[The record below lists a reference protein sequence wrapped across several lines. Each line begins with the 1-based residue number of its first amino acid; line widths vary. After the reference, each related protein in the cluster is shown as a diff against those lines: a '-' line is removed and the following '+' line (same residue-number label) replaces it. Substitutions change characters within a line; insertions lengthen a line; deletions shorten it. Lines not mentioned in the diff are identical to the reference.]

1 MILLKTSY
9 PTTKQ
14 GYFTMSNLL
23 HNWIAETT
31 PKTPEQA
38 AKRRGTLAKVGATA
52 VGVAMVTFGCNLT
65 AQHLGSAE
73 KESMDHVADT
83 ATLIVTGGI
92 TDDNLLATFTSTE
105 KLEVAVTDG
114 IWRNDN
120 PNSGSWVC
128 ITESTAGQAMPG
140 IGLDPNNKDN
150 LVCING
156 QEASLLST

>member
-1 MILLKTSY
+1 
-9 PTTKQ
+9 
-14 GYFTMSNLL
+14 MSNLL
-23 HNWIAETT
+23 HSWIAETT

-38 AKRRGTLAKVGATA
+38 ARRRGTLAKVGATA

-65 AQHLGSAE
+65 AQHLGNAE
-73 KESMDHVADT
+73 KESMDRIADT
-83 ATLIVTGGI
+83 GTLIVKGGAQIRDTGGI

-105 KLEVAVTDG
+105 KLEVTATDG

-140 IGLDPNNKDN
+140 IGLDSNNKDN
-150 LVCING
+150 LVCINSE
-156 QEASLLST
+156 EASLLAT

>member
-1 MILLKTSY
+1 
-9 PTTKQ
+9 
-14 GYFTMSNLL
+14 MSNLL

-31 PKTPEQA
+31 PKTPEQG
-38 AKRRGTLAKVGATA
+38 RGTLAKVGAAA
-52 VGVAMVTFGCNLT
+52 VGVTMVTFGCNLT
-65 AQHLGSAE
+65 TQHLGNAE

-83 ATLIVTGGI
+83 ATLIVEGGAQIRDTGGV
-92 TDDNLLATFTSTE
+92 TDDNLLATFTSTG

-114 IWRNDN
+114 VWRNDN
-120 PNSGSWVC
+120 PNSGPWIC

-150 LVCING
+150 LVCINS

>member
-1 MILLKTSY
+1 
-9 PTTKQ
+9 
-14 GYFTMSNLL
+14 MSNLL

-38 AKRRGTLAKVGATA
+38 AKRRGTSAKVAATA

-65 AQHLGSAE
+65 AQHLGNAE
-73 KESMDHVADT
+73 KESMDHIADT
-83 ATLIVTGGI
+83 GTLIVEGGAQIRDTGGV
-92 TDDNLLATFTSTE
+92 TDDNLLATTSTE

>member
-1 MILLKTSY
+1 
-9 PTTKQ
+9 
-14 GYFTMSNLL
+14 MSNLL

-38 AKRRGTLAKVGATA
+38 AKRRGTLAKAGTAA
-52 VGVAMVTFGCNLT
+52 VGMAMVTFGCNLT
-65 AQHLGSAE
+65 TQHLGSAE

-83 ATLIVTGGI
+83 ATLIVEGGAQIRDTGGV
-92 TDDNLLATFTSTE
+92 TDDNLLATFESTG
-105 KLEVAVTDG
+105 KLAVAVTDG
-114 IWRNDN
+114 AWRNDN
-120 PNSGSWVC
+120 PNSGPWIC

-150 LVCING
+150 LVCINC

>member
-1 MILLKTSY
+1 
-9 PTTKQ
+9 
-14 GYFTMSNLL
+14 MSNLL

-65 AQHLGSAE
+65 AQHLGNAE

-83 ATLIVTGGI
+83 ATLIVEGGAQIRDTGGV
-92 TDDNLLATFTSTE
+92 TDDNLLATFESTG

-120 PNSGSWVC
+120 PNSGPWIC

-150 LVCING
+150 LVCINS
-156 QEASLLST
+156 QEAFLLNT